1 MCVSSCRAGRRSVV
15 VMASLLFVRQTE
27 DWYDSVRNGEDLP
40 KRFWTL
46 VDRRVAKWVNK
57 QGNGRTL
64 PEGQVT

>member
-1 MCVSSCRAGRRSVV
+1 
-15 VMASLLFVRQTE
+15 MASLLFVRQTE